1 MPLHDAPSSTGDSHS
16 LDAIDLRLLALLQE
30 DGRATHRE
38 LARQVDL
45 SPPGLQKRLRKL
57 EDKGVIQ
64 GYAALLDRQA
74 LGLDLLCFVQVTL
87 AHHEP
92 EMIARFRD
100 DLGQI
105 PEVLECHHLTGEFDY
120 LMKVLVRNQQH
131 LETFLFEKLT
141 PIPGVDKVRTSIVLR
156 EIKESTSLPLEWTA

>member
-1 MPLHDAPSSTGDSHS
+1 LTTPVSTTRPNAEDSYT
-16 LDAIDLRLLALLQE
+16 LDAIDLHLLALLQK

-57 EDKGVIQ
+57 EDRGVIQ

-92 EMIARFRD
+92 QMIARFRD
-100 DLGQI
+100 ELGQI

-120 LMKVLVRNQQH
+120 LMKVVVRNHQH
-131 LETFLFEKLT
+131 LQTFLFEKLT

-156 EIKESTSLPLEWTA
+156 EIKESTSLPLE

>member
-1 MPLHDAPSSTGDSHS
+1 MTTPVSTSRPNTEDSYT
-16 LDAIDLRLLALLQE
+16 LDAIDLHLLALLQK

-57 EDKGVIQ
+57 EDSGVIQ

-92 EMIARFRD
+92 QMIARFRD
-100 DLGQI
+100 ELGQI

-120 LMKVLVRNQQH
+120 LMKVVVRNHQH
-131 LETFLFEKLT
+131 LQTFLFEKLT

-156 EIKESTSLPLEWTA
+156 EIKESTSLPLE